1 MNWRIKSELWQKRKH
16 FWNVSRAT
24 KIKSQFSFSDS
35 LEMCFSNAFDQL
47 KNSDIALKEET
58 TSPRTATPVHKNMKA
73 PSRLTLN
80 RSSSDNTQKSNES
93 NKIMNMLKKMDSN
106 HKKEKEKLV
115 QELNKLS
122 MRLQQMYVDNR
133 AVGATER
140 LRTSSFAQIKTQEAV
155 KKVIIDH

>member
-1 MNWRIKSELWQKRKH
+1 
-16 FWNVSRAT
+16 
-24 KIKSQFSFSDS
+24 
-35 LEMCFSNAFDQL
+35 
-47 KNSDIALKEET
+47 
-58 TSPRTATPVHKNMKA
+58 
-73 PSRLTLN
+73 
-80 RSSSDNTQKSNES
+80 
-93 NKIMNMLKKMDSN
+93 MNMLKKMDSN

-155 KKVIIDH
+155 KKVIIDR